1 MDLMRN
7 CIFLALISMLMI
19 YSVDGQVYRCSKSD
33 EKCVFP
39 FEEDGETYNE
49 CKGGWGGHWCHTDGS
64 HGWAYCDICP
74 EDLTSTTT
82 TTSTTTASTT
92 KSPTTTPTTVS
103 TTTTK
108 ASTTTSTTISTTT
121 TVPSTTTTIP
131 STTTTISSTST
142 TSTSAST
149 QTDALKLAGGLE
161 SISEGDQS
169 TESPEIEDGNVAA
182 TEQELPV
189 DDDDSTTQG
198 SAENDKSSTTEE
210 IAEDKVINDESL
222 MDIQLQATTVQEL
235 LTYDEDS
242 STQGYVESSTT
253 GQIEERKVIGDI
265 LEISEDT
272 KTDDVSTTTVVTKAP
287 AKACTYRGNTCKFP
301 FEYEGVVYNEC
312 VGHVMKRFG
321 WCYIDDKQE
330 EYDDCYPCK
339 EETTST
345 STTTKSTL
353 ASTSSVAVPKGR
365 APESKEDVPTT
376 ENQITTTTDSE
387 EQPLSSPE
395 TEKSS
400 TSKETT
406 TKNGVQGVSG
416 EATAEAVRDGQETSE
431 PTEEDLSGPGT
442 VAIIVVVL
450 SILAL
455 LVILGLIVLYVRKLR
470 RSKNADDTE
479 KNGNVGESGEGLL
492 SHNKNGNHKAVND
505 GNSQEMQPLKKQ
517 NGDCDVINEKM
528 NGTTTVIA

>member
-19 YSVDGQVYRCSKSD
+19 YSVEGQAYRCSKSD

-49 CKGGWGGHWCHTDGS
+49 CKDGWSGHWCKTDGT

-161 SISEGDQS
+161 SISEEDQS

-198 SAENDKSSTTEE
+198 SAENDKSLTTEK
-210 IAEDKVINDESL
+210 IAEDKVINDASL
-222 MDIQLQATTVQEL
+222 
-235 LTYDEDS
+235 
-242 STQGYVESSTT
+242 
-253 GQIEERKVIGDI
+253 
-265 LEISEDT
+265 ISEDT

-365 APESKEDVPTT
+365 APESKENVPTT

-400 TSKETT
+400 TSEETT

-416 EATAEAVRDGQETSE
+416 EATAGAVKGGQETSE

-492 SHNKNGNHKAVND
+492 SHNKNGNHKAAND

-517 NGDCDVINEKM
+517 NGDCDVINEKI